1 MNKFYPPIDVI
12 EKADSL
18 GYIWLFMN
26 NDRDW
31 YGCRNKIIYNSN
43 LNMFLGADN
52 ASTAYIGQDNNRSTF
67 HHSESIFSISEW
79 ALKNRQRL
87 DEPSITLTLDEA
99 REMIDAI
106 TKSVEG
112 FFPNAL
118 AGNMWVG
125 SPFKKLATFVD
136 AHEEEDEE

>member
-1 MNKFYPPIDVI
+1 MNKYYPPIDII

-31 YGCRNKIIYNSN
+31 YGCRNKIIYSSQ
-43 LNMFLGADN
+43 LQMFLGVDD
-52 ASTAYIGQDNNRSTF
+52 ASTGYIGPDNNRSTF

-79 ALKNRQRL
+79 ALKNRQRP

-99 REMIDAI
+99 REMIEAVS
-106 TKSVEG
+106 KSVEG
-112 FFPNAL
+112 LFPNMC
-118 AGNMWVG
+118 AGNMWIG

-136 AHEEEDEE
+136 AHEEGEDE

>member
-1 MNKFYPPIDVI
+1 MNKFYPPIDII

-31 YGCRNKIIYNSN
+31 YGCRNKITYNCQ
-43 LNMFLGADN
+43 LNMFLGANN

-79 ALKNRQRL
+79 ALKNRQRP

-106 TKSVEG
+106 SKSVAAI
-112 FFPNAL
+112 FPGKAFD
-118 AGNMWVG
+118 NMWFG
-125 SPFKKLATFVD
+125 SPFHKLATFVD
-136 AHEEEDEE
+136 AHEEGDEG